1 MTNPPYGVR
10 LGSKEEAK
18 EIYIA
23 WGKKLKDH
31 FSGNVLALACGDT
44 SLLGFLK
51 LKKEKEQ
58 SLTIGK
64 LKGKL
69 VAYVLGK

>member
-1 MTNPPYGVR
+1 
-10 LGSKEEAK
+10 LS
-18 EIYIA
+18 

-31 FSGNVLALACGDT
+31 FAGNVLAIVCGDT

-51 LKKEKEQ
+51 LKKDKEQ

-69 VAYVLGK
+69 VAYTLGK